1 MVSPRP
7 GKRTARRRAGILVIA
22 VLAGLF
28 AQLGG
33 AQAGPVLFSDDFE
46 SGNLAAWSTV
56 QTGAAGSATVQSAV
70 VKTGTYAARLSAT
83 TAAGSFAYAR
93 ESLASAQTD
102 LVAAGDFQVQAE
114 GASGGNVPI
123 FRLFD
128 AGGTKLVSLYRQN
141 GAGGIWVWYDNTYN
155 ATSANLPLNTW
166 AQLQV
171 HVVATGSATGT
182 VDVSV
187 NGNVVYHSAT
197 ANVSSAGISA
207 VQIGNNSAAQ
217 GFTIVADNILVS
229 NGTTSTSP
237 TNTSPPVISGTAVAN
252 QTLTAAPG
260 AWSGTAPITY
270 TYQWQR
276 CDNAGASCADVP
288 GATAATYA
296 LTSSDVG
303 FTMRV
308 AVTGGN
314 TVGSSTATS
323 AATSVV
329 TANAQ
334 PPANVVRPSVNG
346 TAQQGQTLTGDPGTW
361 SGTQPITYAYQ
372 WRRCDSRGASCVDI
386 TGATATTYVPTA
398 SDVGHGLRVFVTAS
412 NIGGSATLGSL
423 PTAAV
428 TASDPVIAA
437 VGDTACDPHDP
448 YFNGG
453 LGSST
458 YCHQKYTSDL
468 LVNGDYNAVL
478 PLGDMQYDCS
488 PASAFAAS
496 YDPTWGRVKSIS
508 RPAPGNH
515 EYKSTNPDLYGY
527 NLCKPNAQDY
537 YGYFGTSAG
546 DPTKGYYSYDLGS
559 WHVIVLNTTRGCS
572 VISCAAGSAQEQWL
586 KADLAAHP
594 AACTLAY
601 WHEPRF
607 SSKTP
612 STKSD
617 AFWKDLYAAG
627 ADVVLNA
634 HVHNYERFAP
644 QDPLAGADPA
654 RGIREFVVG
663 TGGRSHESSGT
674 TVAANSEA
682 RNSTV
687 FGILKL
693 TLHASSYDWQF
704 VPQAGQSYVDAG
716 SGVCH

>member
-288 GATAATYA
+288 GATAATYV

-314 TVGSSTATS
+314 TAGSSTATS

-329 TANAQ
+329 TATAQ
-334 PPANVVRPSVNG
+334 PPANVVRPSVSG
-346 TAQQGQTLTGDPGTW
+346 TAQQGQTLTGNPGSW

-372 WRRCDSRGASCVDI
+372 WRSCDSRGASCVDI

-398 SDVGHGLRVFVTAS
+398 SDVGHGLRVFVTARRRS
-412 NIGGSATLGSL
+412 
-423 PTAAV
+423 
-428 TASDPVIAA
+428 
-437 VGDTACDPHDP
+437 
-448 YFNGG
+448 
-453 LGSST
+453 
-458 YCHQKYTSDL
+458 
-468 LVNGDYNAVL
+468 
-478 PLGDMQYDCS
+478 
-488 PASAFAAS
+488 
-496 YDPTWGRVKSIS
+496 GRC
-508 RPAPGNH
+508 RP
-515 EYKSTNPDLYGY
+515 
-527 NLCKPNAQDY
+527 
-537 YGYFGTSAG
+537 
-546 DPTKGYYSYDLGS
+546 
-559 WHVIVLNTTRGCS
+559 R
-572 VISCAAGSAQEQWL
+572 
-586 KADLAAHP
+586 
-594 AACTLAY
+594 
-601 WHEPRF
+601 R
-607 SSKTP
+607 
-612 STKSD
+612 
-617 AFWKDLYAAG
+617 
-627 ADVVLNA
+627 
-634 HVHNYERFAP
+634 
-644 QDPLAGADPA
+644 
-654 RGIREFVVG
+654 
-663 TGGRSHESSGT
+663 
-674 TVAANSEA
+674 
-682 RNSTV
+682 
-687 FGILKL
+687 
-693 TLHASSYDWQF
+693 
-704 VPQAGQSYVDAG
+704 
-716 SGVCH
+716 